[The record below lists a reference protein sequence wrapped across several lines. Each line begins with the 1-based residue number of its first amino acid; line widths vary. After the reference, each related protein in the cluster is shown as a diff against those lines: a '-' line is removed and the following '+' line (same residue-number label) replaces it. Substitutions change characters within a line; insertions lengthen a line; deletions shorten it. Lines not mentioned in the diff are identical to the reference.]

1 MSANW
6 LASDSWFG
14 VDKIDHFVYAMA
26 CWLVLNALTSSLWA
40 QLGLF
45 TAGAVGIELLEL
57 ARYVVWTRKKQ
68 PQPWPL
74 LCDQFSYR
82 DLVWGAAGA
91 LTAIWALA
99 KIAGRAIAVL
109 AFMVILA
116 NVASAQAPAKKVFH
130 PFHMGSA
137 TLDSTA
143 YGQELQLYL
152 PPFHGL
158 VILAPAGDTI
168 VMLNG
173 VLYDSTLAPTS
184 GLMCTAP
191 LGSGPPRFAVLVS
204 RLVIGRPD
212 SVWWSQDFPER
223 GQTRLYPHWAQLT
236 PRGDTV
242 RLEEAWRRRSDCSQH
257 DGTLVVLFEL
267 RRGEHKP

>member
-1 MSANW
+1 MSDNW

-26 CWLVLNALTSSLWA
+26 FWLVLNALTSSLWA

-45 TAGAVGIELLEL
+45 AAGAIGIELLEL
-57 ARYVVWTRKKQ
+57 ARYVVWTGKKR

-91 LTAIWALA
+91 LAAFWGLARIYARGIGALA
-99 KIAGRAIAVL
+99 LAIGL
-109 AFMVILA
+109 T
-116 NVASAQAPAKKVFH
+116 NVAAAQAPPQRVVH

-152 PPFHGL
+152 PPFNGL

-173 VLYDSTLAPTS
+173 VAYDSKFAPTT
-184 GLMCTAP
+184 GPMCTVP
-191 LGSGPPRFAVLVS
+191 IGGGPPRHVVTVS

-212 SVWWSQDFPER
+212 SIWWAQDFPER
-223 GQTRLYPHWAQLT
+223 GQTRFYEHWAQAI
-236 PRGDTV
+236 PSGDTL
-242 RLEEAWRRRSDCSQH
+242 RLQEAWRRRSDCSSH

-267 RRGEHKP
+267 RRGARK